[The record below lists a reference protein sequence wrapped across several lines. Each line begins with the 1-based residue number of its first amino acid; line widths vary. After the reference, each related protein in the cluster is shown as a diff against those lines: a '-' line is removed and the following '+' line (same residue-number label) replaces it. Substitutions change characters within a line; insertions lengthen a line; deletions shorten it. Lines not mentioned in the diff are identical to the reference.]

1 MIIVNKTDKE
11 TAITILLASWF
22 SIYKQHIY
30 EEISIGS

>member
-1 MIIVNKTDKE
+1 MIIANKTDKE
-11 TAITILLASWF
+11 TPITKLLALWF